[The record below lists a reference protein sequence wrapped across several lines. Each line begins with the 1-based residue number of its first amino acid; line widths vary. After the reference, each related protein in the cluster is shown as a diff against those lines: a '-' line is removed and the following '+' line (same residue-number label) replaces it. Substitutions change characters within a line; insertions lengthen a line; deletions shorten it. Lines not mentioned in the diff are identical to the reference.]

1 MEVWREEG
9 AMIIAGVDGSQ
20 AGLEAAGWAAR
31 EAALRGVPL
40 KVVHALPEWVVSDA
54 ARGPYPQVA
63 AWMRDSGA
71 EVVTAGVER
80 ARKEAPGVAVDS
92 ALLAGDPRP
101 ALIQAAGEADL
112 LVLGNHGLGGFRG
125 LLLGSV
131 AYGVAGHAPCDV
143 VVVRGSPSPPRG
155 EVVVGVD
162 GSPAGAKVVEFA
174 FAEAALHGVGL
185 RAVHAWTLWVWSTGG
200 AFVPVVDGFEDEQ
213 IEIRLLAEA
222 LAGLRER
229 YPEVKVSEEVV
240 QGHPV
245 EVLRRASDGADLL
258 VVGSR
263 GSGAF
268 AGLILGSV
276 SQAMLH
282 HARCPL
288 AVIRM
293 PKTA

>member
-1 MEVWREEG
+1 MEMWQEEDT
-9 AMIIAGVDGSQ
+9 MIIAGVDGSQ

-31 EAALRGVPL
+31 EAALRGVSL
-40 KVVHALPEWVVSDA
+40 KVVHALPEWVFRGA

-63 AWMRDSGA
+63 KWMRDGGT
-71 EVVTAGVER
+71 EVVTAGLER
-80 ARKEAPGVAVDS
+80 ARQEAPGLAVDC

-112 LVLGNHGLGGFRG
+112 LVVGNHGLGGFRG

-131 AYGVAGHAPCDV
+131 AYGVAGHAPCHV
-143 VVVRGSPSPPRG
+143 VVVRKSSSPPRG

-162 GSPAGAKVVEFA
+162 GSRSGTEVLEFA
-174 FAEAALHGVGL
+174 FTEAALRGVGL
-185 RAVHAWTLWVWSTGG
+185 RAVHAWNLWVWSAGG
-200 AFVPVVDGFEDEQ
+200 AVVPAMDGFEDEQ
-213 IEIRLLAEA
+213 IETRLLAEA
-222 LAGLRER
+222 LAGLREQ
-229 YPEVKVSEEVV
+229 YPDVKVSEEVV
-240 QGHPV
+240 RRHPA
-245 EVLRRASDGADLL
+245 EALRRASDGADLL

-282 HARCPL
+282 HALCPL
-288 AVIRM
+288 AVIRT